1 MSEKG
6 RTAPANPSKVTGL
19 SSPAGWREAAFRL
32 IASGGSDRLTLSNRI
47 TLIRIL
53 ILPVFVLFILQGTY
67 PARGIASA
75 IFALAVF
82 TDWLDGYLARTR
94 GQITPFGEIL
104 DPVAD
109 KLLVTAALI
118 PLVALGEVDSWIVGI
133 ILGRE
138 LLVTALRAMALR
150 NGVVIAASRIGKTKM
165 FLEVAAIVF
174 LLLKLFPP
182 LGIILIWSAMIVSI
196 VSAVDYFRHILQ
208 EVN

>member
-1 MSEKG
+1 MSEKEKV
-6 RTAPANPSKVTGL
+6 TPANPSIVTGA
-19 SSPAGWREAAFRL
+19 SSPAGWRETAFQL
-32 IASGGSDRLTLSNRI
+32 IASDGSGHLTLSNRI

-53 ILPVFVLFILQGTY
+53 ILPVFVLFILQGSY
-67 PARGIASA
+67 PARGIACA

-94 GQITPFGEIL
+94 GQITSLGEIL

-118 PLVALGEVDSWIVGI
+118 PLVALEEVDSWIVGI

-150 NGVVIAASRIGKTKM
+150 NGVVVAASRIGKTKM
-165 FLEVAAIVF
+165 FLEAAAIIL

-182 LGIILIWSAMIVSI
+182 LGTILIWSAMIVSI
-196 VSAVDYFRHILQ
+196 VSAVDYFRHISQ